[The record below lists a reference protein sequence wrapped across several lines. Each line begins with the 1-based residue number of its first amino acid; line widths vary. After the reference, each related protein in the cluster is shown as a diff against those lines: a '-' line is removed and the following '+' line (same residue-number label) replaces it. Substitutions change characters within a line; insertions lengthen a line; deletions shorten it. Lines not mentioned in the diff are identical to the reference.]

1 MIQDWLILFQRV
13 VQSQLFD
20 NVTENF
26 GSSIDDEQKLLE
38 QRLLEQQRQS
48 EEDSRWLAR
57 EEVTET
63 SNLRQ
68 LFCNFFPSIS
78 YRNFHNYDDHFLF
91 T

>member
-1 MIQDWLILFQRV
+1 MIKGWFILFQRV

-57 EEVTET
+57 EEVTRT

-68 LFCNFFPSIS
+68 LFCNLFLSIS
-78 YRNFHNYDDHFLF
+78 YKKFHNYDDHFLF